1 MTELGLLAQELNDA
15 TMSANARLDDRFAE
29 AMNNK
34 DVEGALAC
42 FIDSPDLVV
51 VICGRV
57 LHGPAAVRQFL
68 TELFS
73 STRAVHEEINEIDRW
88 SLGETV
94 FAVGTATYEF
104 ESLDGS
110 RSTRKELW
118 TDARQKVAGRWAYV
132 LQCREQ
138 SA

>member
-15 TMSANARLDDRFAE
+15 AMSANARLDDRFAE

-34 DVEGALAC
+34 DVEAALAC
-42 FIDSPDLVV
+42 FMDSPDLVV
-51 VICGRV
+51 VICRRV

-73 STRAVHEEINEIDRW
+73 GMRAVHEEINEVDRW

-94 FAVGTATYEF
+94 FSVGTATYEF

-132 LQCREQ
+132 LQFREQ
-138 SA
+138 SP